1 MSSPDG
7 QLFGPWLRWKEMRR
21 PVPSTQRDE
30 LFELYSELHLACGRA
45 AAALRLADRWDAPE
59 DELLARF
66 EREEHRAEAIWKRIL
81 AVRDSMNLEPGES
94 P

>member
-1 MSSPDG
+1 
-7 QLFGPWLRWKEMRR
+7 MRR

-30 LFELYSELHLACGRA
+30 LFELYSELHLACGCA
-45 AAALRLADRWDAPE
+45 VAALRLADRWDASE

-66 EREEHRAEAIWKRIL
+66 VREEHRAEAIWKRIMAL
-81 AVRDSMNLEPGES
+81 RDTMNLEPGES